1 MKNDN
6 YRAVYNTEKSK
17 AVCYDFEAKY
27 DTGDKNAIEFIKN
40 KFSVKDVVLIN
51 FNTCETIFIG
61 NSEMCDKIY
70 DYYLKREEASINSEE
85 ERIAFEME
93 NWK

>member
-1 MKNDN
+1 
-6 YRAVYNTEKSK
+6 
-17 AVCYDFEAKY
+17 
-27 DTGDKNAIEFIKN
+27 
-40 KFSVKDVVLIN
+40 
-51 FNTCETIFIG
+51 
-61 NSEMCDKIY
+61 MCDKIY